1 MGASFEKSPCCAH
14 WRYSSQDQNCNPK
27 PCEETLSEEK
37 LVCSSRLRAFFWEL
51 VSSDVPGED
60 GGVLEPWEDVQI
72 EAGPL
77 DTCFSFF
84 TLWLFHVISCYFT

>member
-1 MGASFEKSPCCAH
+1 MRHLKKVLVVHTGDIHPKIRIVTQSHVKRLYRKKSWCVRLASGH
-14 WRYSSQDQNCNPK
+14 
-27 PCEETLSEEK
+27 
-37 LVCSSRLRAFFWEL
+37 FWEEL

-77 DTCFSFF
+77 DTFF
-84 TLWLFHVISCYFT
+84 FFHTVVISCYFT